1 MLNIF
6 LIYSQKIKENPF
18 VLQNIKTMILRL
30 LGIFLLFA
38 FTLYLTHNY
47 DPRIIGQYDFA
58 RTYLLVV
65 GSFCLIGTEQS
76 ILYFAGYLKSVNN
89 FQELKKIYLKNL
101 SIIFGLS
108 CLVFLLFLFI
118 DKAFLNTYFNDQG
131 VYGLLLKATSIMFF
145 YALTLLN
152 TEVFRALDKMYI
164 AELYRNTFKYVFV
177 IFGSVLLFKINES
190 QYLADVFIFGFIVLA
205 FVSTYMVLKAFKEE
219 EPSETNQISHADILK
234 KSYPMSISAMAI
246 FLLMTFDMIFLKK
259 YWGSQTVAYYN
270 VAVKIMTIV
279 AMIINV
285 VNVNLSSK
293 VAEYFYSNNT
303 EELNRILKKSARLIF
318 GLTFPLSILICFNS
332 SLILSF
338 FGQKYMV
345 ASNALI
351 VLVLGQGLCAF
362 FGLAP
367 IYLNMTGRQKIFQ
380 RILLVA
386 VLVNFLLNRFLI
398 PDYGLMGASIAFSV
412 SMLFWNIIAA
422 FFAHKKDKATIFLT

>member
-1 MLNIF
+1 
-6 LIYSQKIKENPF
+6 
-18 VLQNIKTMILRL
+18 
-30 LGIFLLFA
+30 
-38 FTLYLTHNY
+38 
-47 DPRIIGQYDFA
+47 
-58 RTYLLVV
+58 
-65 GSFCLIGTEQS
+65 
-76 ILYFAGYLKSVNN
+76 
-89 FQELKKIYLKNL
+89 
-101 SIIFGLS
+101 
-108 CLVFLLFLFI
+108 
-118 DKAFLNTYFNDQG
+118 
-131 VYGLLLKATSIMFF
+131 
-145 YALTLLN
+145 
-152 TEVFRALDKMYI
+152 MYI